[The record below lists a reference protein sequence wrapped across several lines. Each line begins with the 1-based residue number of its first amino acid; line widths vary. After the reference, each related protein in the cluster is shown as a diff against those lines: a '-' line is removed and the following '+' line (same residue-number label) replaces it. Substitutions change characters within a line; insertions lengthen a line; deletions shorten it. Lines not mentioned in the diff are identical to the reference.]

1 MSTYTY
7 KDALDN
13 VTNSIQH
20 LSPEEQIRLLD
31 EVKSSIQSNEQEE
44 PQHDIMEFMG
54 ISEDL
59 WKDVDVSKYLSEE
72 RSAWGRSDRVRK
84 SWDG

>member
-20 LSPEEQIRLLD
+20 LSLEEQIRLLD
-31 EVKSSIQSNEQEE
+31 EVKASLQKNEGTE
-44 PQHDIMEFMG
+44 PLHDVMEFRG
-54 ISEDL
+54 IAKDF
-59 WKDVDVSKYLSEE
+59 WKNVDVQKYIDEE
-72 RSAWGRSDRVRK
+72 RN